1 MEERENGIPNRN
13 VFKKI
18 LSIIVGLVFFAS
30 RFFNA
35 EAFDGTYNKSQEKKQ
50 GSSFPVVSKVPTFFG
65 AKQIPKRGPI
75 SRLPAPKPKP
85 KPEPRPPI
93 YILPVEPR
101 NK

>member
-35 EAFDGTYNKSQEKKQ
+35 EAFDGTYNKS
-50 GSSFPVVSKVPTFFG
+50 
-65 AKQIPKRGPI
+65 IN
-75 SRLPAPKPKP
+75 L
-85 KPEPRPPI
+85 
-93 YILPVEPR
+93 L
-101 NK
+101 